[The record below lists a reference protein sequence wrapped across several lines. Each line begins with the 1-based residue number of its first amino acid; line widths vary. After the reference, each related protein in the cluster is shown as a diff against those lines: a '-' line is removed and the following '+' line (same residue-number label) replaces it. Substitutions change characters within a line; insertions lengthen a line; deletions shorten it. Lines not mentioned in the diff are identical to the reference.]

1 MLSANCLALI
11 VDSGLETVKLFSVWY
26 YLMILSAVLSFSWE
40 VGSAALPETSSVLS
54 LFKPAYTEE
63 SAFFCTTFAVC
74 TPLST
79 VLACTVFVLIAP
91 T

>member
-11 VDSGLETVKLFSVWY
+11 VDSGLETVKLFSVWFSTE
-26 YLMILSAVLSFSWE
+26 LSAVLSFSWE

-54 LFKPAYTEE
+54 LFKPAYIEE

-79 VLACTVFVLIAP
+79 VLACTVFILIAP